1 MTNAHLNNFMKKL
14 ITFLYPIALLSLS
27 FTTHA
32 ASFDCAKAKTPLEKT
47 ICSNANISKL
57 DEELNVRYQAAL
69 KSFPVKGFVRA
80 QQREW
85 LADTRL
91 LDCKKDCTK
100 TLTEAYQK
108 RIAMLSLP
116 EPQSIY
122 SNSSNFERE
131 NGDTV
136 AIIYFQKD
144 KRFISLWGG
153 YRIHRQASNDAGK
166 SIYTGCS
173 FDGQLLN
180 NNLARDTNSK
190 DEINLILTD
199 AKLIISDKSDQI
211 GCEGF
216 ASYSNEM
223 FKIK

>member
-1 MTNAHLNNFMKKL
+1 MQKI
-14 ITFLYPIALLSLS
+14 ITFLLPTALFLFS
-27 FTTHA
+27 FTTQA
-32 ASFDCAKAKTPLEKT
+32 ASFDCAKAKSPLEKT

-57 DEELNVRYQAAL
+57 DEEMSTKYQVAL

-100 TLTEAYQK
+100 ALTDAYQK

-122 SNSSNFERE
+122 SNTSNFERE
-131 NGDTV
+131 SGDTV
-136 AIIYFQKD
+136 AIIYSQKD

-166 SIYTGCS
+166 EIYTGCS
-173 FDGQLLN
+173 FDGQLVS
-180 NNLARDTNSK
+180 NNLAKDIGSK
-190 DEINLILTD
+190 DEINLTLTD
-199 AKLIISDKSDQI
+199 AKLIISDKSDQV
-211 GCEGF
+211 GCEGGF
-216 ASYSNEM
+216 ASYSKEM
-223 FKIK
+223 SKIK

>member
-1 MTNAHLNNFMKKL
+1 MNKL
-14 ITFLYPIALLSLS
+14 IKFLSPIALLL
-27 FTTHA
+27 FALTTQA

-47 ICSNANISKL
+47 ICSNAIISKL
-57 DEELNVRYQAAL
+57 DDEMSVKYQAAL

-91 LDCKKDCTK
+91 LDCKKDCAK
-100 TLTEAYQK
+100 ELTEAYQT

-122 SNSSNFERE
+122 SNTSNFERE

-136 AIIYFQKD
+136 AIIYSIKD

-153 YRIHRQASNDAGK
+153 YRIHRQFSNDAGK
-166 SIYTGCS
+166 PIYMGCS

-180 NNLARDTNSK
+180 NNLARDIKSK
-190 DEINLILTD
+190 DEINLIFTD
-199 AKLIISDKSDQI
+199 AKLIISDKSDQV
-211 GCEGF
+211 GCSGF

-223 FKIK
+223 LKVK

>member
-1 MTNAHLNNFMKKL
+1 MQKL
-14 ITFLYPIALLSLS
+14 LTLLYTLTLFLLISTS
-27 FTTHA
+27 QA
-32 ASFDCAKAKTPLEKT
+32 ASFDCAKAKTPLEKA
-47 ICSNANISKL
+47 ICSNEKISKL
-57 DEELNVRYQAAL
+57 DEEMSAKYQAAL

-85 LADTRL
+85 LATDLRSI
-91 LDCKKDCTK
+91 DCKKDCSK
-100 TLTEAYQK
+100 VLDEVYQK

-116 EPQSIY
+116 EPKLVYANTSD
-122 SNSSNFERE
+122 FVLD

-136 AIIYFQKD
+136 AIVFPYENK
-144 KRFISLWGG
+144 KFISIWGG

-180 NNLARDTNSK
+180 NNLAKDINGK
-190 DEINLILTD
+190 DEIKLNLSET
-199 AKLIISDKSDQI
+199 KLVISDKSDQV

-223 FKIK
+223 PRVR

>member
-1 MTNAHLNNFMKKL
+1 MKKIL
-14 ITFLYPIALLSLS
+14 IIFIFLIPTVG
-27 FTTHA
+27 FA
-32 ASFDCAKAKTPLEKT
+32 ASFDCAKAKTPREKT
-47 ICSNANISKL
+47 ICANANISKL
-57 DEELNVRYQAAL
+57 DDEMSVKYQAAL

-85 LADTRL
+85 LADTSYI
-91 LDCKKDCTK
+91 DCKKDCTK
-100 TLTEAYQK
+100 ALTDAYQK

-116 EPQSIY
+116 ESQSIY
-122 SNSSNFERE
+122 SNSLNFERE

-136 AIIYFQKD
+136 AIIYSIKD

-153 YRIHRQASNDAGK
+153 YRIHRQQSNEAGK
-166 SIYTGCS
+166 SIYMGCS
-173 FDGQLLN
+173 FDGQLLS

-190 DEINLILTD
+190 DEINLTLTN
-199 AKLIISDKSDQI
+199 AKLTISDKSDQV

-223 FKIK
+223 IKVNK

>member
-1 MTNAHLNNFMKKL
+1 MKRL
-14 ITFLYPIALLSLS
+14 IFLGLIPFLFFQVFFNTAYG
-27 FTTHA
+27 

-57 DEELNVRYQAAL
+57 DDEMSVKYQAAL
-69 KSFPVKGFVRA
+69 KSFPVKGFIRA

-100 TLTEAYQK
+100 ALTDAYQK
-108 RIAMLSLP
+108 RISMLSLP
-116 EPQSIY
+116 EQQSIY
-122 SNSSNFERE
+122 SNTSNFERE

-136 AIIYFQKD
+136 AIIYSRKD
-144 KRFISLWGG
+144 QRFISLWGG

-180 NNLARDTNSK
+180 NNLARDINSK
-190 DEINLILTD
+190 DEINLTLTN
-199 AKLIISDKSDQI
+199 AKLIISDKSDQV
-211 GCEGF
+211 GCEGGF
-216 ASYSNEM
+216 AAYSREM
-223 FKIK
+223 SKIK